1 MLYRILLEN
10 VRDGICLGYGNQIWK
25 KIVQEL
31 NFEHESF
38 TTLGR
43 YEDNLIE
50 KIAEC
55 KLFFFSLK
63 EVFFCN
69 KFITNLR
76 SC

>member
-1 MLYRILLEN
+1 MLYGILLESA
-10 VRDGICLGYGNQIWK
+10 RDGICVGYGISIWK

-55 KLFFFSLK
+55 KLFLIERYILMILFLIR
-63 EVFFCN
+63 
-69 KFITNLR
+69 FI
-76 SC
+76 

>member
-1 MLYRILLEN
+1 MLYGILLESA
-10 VRDGICLGYGNQIWK
+10 RDGICLGYGSQIWK

-50 KIAEC
+50 RIAEC
-55 KLFFFSLK
+55 K
-63 EVFFCN
+63 N
-69 KFITNLR
+69 MILR
-76 SC
+76 SL

>member
-1 MLYRILLEN
+1 LESA
-10 VRDGICLGYGNQIWK
+10 RDGICLGYGTQTWK

-50 KIAEC
+50 RIAEC
-55 KLFFFSLK
+55 KLI
-63 EVFFCN
+63 
-69 KFITNLR
+69 FI
-76 SC
+76 

>member
-1 MLYRILLEN
+1 MLYGILLESA
-10 VRDGICLGYGNQIWK
+10 RDGICLGYGNQIWK

-50 KIAEC
+50 RIAEC
-55 KLFFFSLK
+55 KRLFSMRSL
-63 EVFFCN
+63 
-69 KFITNLR
+69 
-76 SC
+76 

>member
-1 MLYRILLEN
+1 MLYGILLESA
-10 VRDGICLGYGNQIWK
+10 RDGICLGYGIQTWK

-55 KLFFFSLK
+55 KLFFIETYFSS
-63 EVFFCN
+63 VYF
-69 KFITNLR
+69 
-76 SC
+76 

>member
-1 MLYRILLEN
+1 MLYGILLESA
-10 VRDGICLGYGNQIWK
+10 RDGICLGYGNQIWK

-50 KIAEC
+50 RIAEC
-55 KLFFFSLK
+55 KRLFFY
-63 EVFFCN
+63 E
-69 KFITNLR
+69 KFVMIFYK
-76 SC
+76 

>member
-1 MLYRILLEN
+1 MLYGILLESA
-10 VRDGICLGYGNQIWK
+10 RDGICLGYGIQIWK

-55 KLFFFSLK
+55 KMKFFSSSSLFK
-63 EVFFCN
+63 
-69 KFITNLR
+69 
-76 SC
+76 

>member
-1 MLYRILLEN
+1 MLYGILLESA
-10 VRDGICLGYGNQIWK
+10 RDGICLGYGIQTWK

-50 KIAEC
+50 RIAES
-55 KLFFFSLK
+55 KLFFDLK
-63 EVFFCN
+63 NFRIN
-69 KFITNLR
+69 FIFN
-76 SC
+76 